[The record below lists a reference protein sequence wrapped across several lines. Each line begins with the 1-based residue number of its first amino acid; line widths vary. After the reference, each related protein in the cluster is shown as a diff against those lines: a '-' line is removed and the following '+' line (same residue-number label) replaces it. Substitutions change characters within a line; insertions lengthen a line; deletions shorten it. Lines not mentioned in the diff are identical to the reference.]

1 MLEPIVAPNF
11 KPDMQ
16 QVQRLAGEAFVST
29 GTLVALADGA
39 VCTPDKLADCLEAA
53 AAKAEKAALEVRAL
67 CEKYMPTLVQQG
79 KKRPAPVEVAG
90 RLEINEYRWMHFT
103 LNTLLPHC
111 RFSTPQYL
119 SDTLAA
125 LMDGYT
131 AGGKRLPHFTE
142 PAMLVIDE
150 HCDLQSR
157 QVYDADN
164 KGWKAIPNA
173 LKGRVIEDDDQFSLQ
188 IHLLATRDRQ
198 TACHIYLLPA
208 SEAGDFYGLRYGDY
222 PLPFGGL

>member
-1 MLEPIVAPNF
+1 MLEPIVAPAF

-53 AAKAEKAALEVRAL
+53 AAKVEKAALEVRVL
-67 CEKYMPTLVQQG
+67 CEKYMPALIQPG
-79 KKRPAPVEVAG
+79 KKRPAPMKVAG
-90 RLEINEYRWMHFT
+90 RLEVNEYRWMHFT

-111 RFSTPQYL
+111 RFSAAQYI
-119 SDTLAA
+119 SDTLTA
-125 LMDGYT
+125 LMDDYT
-131 AGGKRLPHFTE
+131 ASGKRLPQFAE
-142 PAMLVIDE
+142 AMLVIDE
-150 HCDLQSR
+150 HCDFQSR
-157 QVYDADN
+157 QVYDQDN

-188 IHLLATRDRQ
+188 VHLLATRDREA
-198 TACHIYLLPA
+198 ACHIYLLPA
-208 SEAGDFYGLRYGDY
+208 SEAGDFYALRNGDY